1 MPPARLSKFEFVALI
16 AAVQAVD
23 VLAIDIM
30 LPALPQIGAAFS
42 VLRENDRP
50 LVITLFLL
58 GFGLPQIVFG
68 PLIDRFGRRL
78 PILLGLGVYIL
89 CVSGALAAGSFAALL
104 AFRFVQGIGA
114 AAVRVAIGATVRDL
128 YSGEEMAKITSL
140 VLAIFLLVPILMPS
154 IGQLILLFA
163 PWQAIF
169 VAMGGIALAL
179 AAWTYFRLRETQAL
193 ADRRPLTFGGITA
206 GFALVLGNRRAFF
219 YGISGMFLYA
229 VVLGLLI
236 NTSQQILVGVYGL
249 GVYYPLALGLVA
261 GVAAVSSLTVS
272 RFIGRLGLQRGAH
285 LACVALLTLT
295 IGATSVSA
303 TIGLPLWGYL
313 LFACLVPL
321 PLVTGFT
328 TTGALS
334 MQPLGEVAGTASA
347 VFGMLNV
354 VGGAVLAYLI
364 GQSFTGSVTPVLAGL
379 ALMAVCAVGCSLV
392 AEKGRLFARDQS
404 AKAGAIAPAVG

>member
-1 MPPARLSKFEFVALI
+1 MPPVRLSKFEFVALI

-42 VLRENDRP
+42 VLSENDRP
-50 LVITLFLL
+50 LVITFFLL
-58 GFGLPQIVFG
+58 GFGLPQIIFG

-78 PILLGLGVYIL
+78 PILLGLGVYIV
-89 CVSGALAAGSFAALL
+89 CVFAALAAGSFAALL

-128 YSGEEMAKITSL
+128 YSGEEMAKISSL

-154 IGQLILLFA
+154 IGQLILLVE

-169 VAMGGIALAL
+169 VAMGGVALAL
-179 AAWTYFRLRETQAL
+179 VVWTWFRLRETQAPE
-193 ADRRPLTFGGITA
+193 DRRPLTFTGIA
-206 GFALVLGNRRAFF
+206 QSFALVLGNRRAFF

-261 GVAAVSSLTVS
+261 AVAAVSSLTIS

-285 LACVALLTLT
+285 LACVALLTAT
-295 IGATSVSA
+295 VGATAVSA
-303 TIGLPLWGYL
+303 TVGLPLWGYL
-313 LFACLVPL
+313 LFGCLVPL

-328 TTGALS
+328 TTGR
-334 MQPLGEVAGTASA
+334 SA
-347 VFGMLNV
+347 CNPW
-354 VGGAVLAYLI
+354 AVSPARPQQSLA
-364 GQSFTGSVTPVLAGL
+364 
-379 ALMAVCAVGCSLV
+379 
-392 AEKGRLFARDQS
+392 R
-404 AKAGAIAPAVG
+404 